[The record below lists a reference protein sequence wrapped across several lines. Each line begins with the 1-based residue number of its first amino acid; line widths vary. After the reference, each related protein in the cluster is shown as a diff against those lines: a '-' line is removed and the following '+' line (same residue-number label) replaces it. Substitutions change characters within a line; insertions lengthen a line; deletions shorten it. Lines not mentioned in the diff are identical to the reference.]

1 MVGKI
6 ITMIRNDLTTILG
19 EEPRFLA
26 IQTRQRLNLTQK
38 EMGERFHMSYS
49 NYSDIETG
57 QIECCSTLTA
67 ILLLGMQSDP
77 NPFINDVSIK
87 FQRWYQ
93 REMQPV

>member
-1 MVGKI
+1 
-6 ITMIRNDLTTILG
+6 MIRNDLTTILG
-19 EEPRFLA
+19 EDLRFLA

-38 EMGERFHMSYS
+38 EMGERLYMSYS

-67 ILLLGMQSDP
+67 MLLLSMQDDP
-77 NPFINDVSIK
+77 NAFVSDVIIK
-87 FQRWYQ
+87 FHRWYE